1 MKRTVLRKKK
11 GDAVTFLKTANT
23 ITILVIILATATARM
38 GETLLFRRVIFTFH
52 MPIFFLLCGL
62 ELITHKE
69 EGKKGWCDFL
79 RRMALSFV
87 FPYFL
92 WSLIYSNFSYKN
104 LIWLLYGSYESLIR
118 AGTLPI
124 LWFFPCMFMARIIS
138 EGVIVFTLSFA
149 SIKRFTLP
157 LFTVLL
163 FIVGIFLPKIGNLS
177 YPWCI
182 NIAFTAAGFM
192 LVGYSIKP
200 LIEKVAKNL
209 LSTVLIFIFSA
220 TVFIAGSVL
229 RAESLEMVL
238 LRSGDYGNIIWFFV
252 NSFSGCLLVLSISS
266 LISRNW
272 EKNEPVISEQN
283 EEGINRVT
291 MGILVIHMPLLQ
303 QVILPLL
310 GLIPFAIPK
319 ILIFPIGMIMTKF
332 ISGYLIKVIAR
343 YVPQLFG
350 IFPNEQ
356 MATINL
362 EDI

>member
-149 SIKRFTLP
+149 SVKRFTLP

-220 TVFIAGSVL
+220 TVFIVGSVL

-332 ISGYLIKVIAR
+332 KVIAR

>member
-11 GDAVTFLKTANT
+11 GDVVTFLKTANT

-138 EGVIVFTLSFA
+138 ERVIVFTLSFA
-149 SIKRFTLP
+149 SMKRFTLP

-163 FIVGIFLPKIGNLS
+163 FIVGIFLPK
-177 YPWCI
+177 
-182 NIAFTAAGFM
+182 

-220 TVFIAGSVL
+220 TVFIVGSVL

-310 GLIPFAIPK
+310 GLLPFAIPK

>member
-1 MKRTVLRKKK
+1 ME
-11 GDAVTFLKTANT
+11 
-23 ITILVIILATATARM
+23 I
-38 GETLLFRRVIFTFH
+38 
-52 MPIFFLLCGL
+52 
-62 ELITHKE
+62 
-69 EGKKGWCDFL
+69 
-79 RRMALSFV
+79 
-87 FPYFL
+87 
-92 WSLIYSNFSYKN
+92 
-104 LIWLLYGSYESLIR
+104 
-118 AGTLPI
+118 
-124 LWFFPCMFMARIIS
+124 
-138 EGVIVFTLSFA
+138 
-149 SIKRFTLP
+149 
-157 LFTVLL
+157 
-163 FIVGIFLPKIGNLS
+163 
-177 YPWCI
+177 
-182 NIAFTAAGFM
+182 
-192 LVGYSIKP
+192 
-200 LIEKVAKNL
+200 
-209 LSTVLIFIFSA
+209 
-220 TVFIAGSVL
+220 
-229 RAESLEMVL
+229 
-238 LRSGDYGNIIWFFV
+238 FV

-319 ILIFPIGMIMTKF
+319 ILIFPIGMILTKF

>member
-1 MKRTVLRKKK
+1 
-11 GDAVTFLKTANT
+11 
-23 ITILVIILATATARM
+23 
-38 GETLLFRRVIFTFH
+38 
-52 MPIFFLLCGL
+52 
-62 ELITHKE
+62 
-69 EGKKGWCDFL
+69 
-79 RRMALSFV
+79 
-87 FPYFL
+87 
-92 WSLIYSNFSYKN
+92 
-104 LIWLLYGSYESLIR
+104 
-118 AGTLPI
+118 
-124 LWFFPCMFMARIIS
+124 MFMARIIS
-138 EGVIVFTLSFA
+138 ERVIVFTLSFA
-149 SIKRFTLP
+149 SMKRFTLP

>member
-1 MKRTVLRKKK
+1 M
-11 GDAVTFLKTANT
+11 
-23 ITILVIILATATARM
+23 
-38 GETLLFRRVIFTFH
+38 
-52 MPIFFLLCGL
+52 
-62 ELITHKE
+62 
-69 EGKKGWCDFL
+69 
-79 RRMALSFV
+79 
-87 FPYFL
+87 
-92 WSLIYSNFSYKN
+92 
-104 LIWLLYGSYESLIR
+104 
-118 AGTLPI
+118 
-124 LWFFPCMFMARIIS
+124 
-138 EGVIVFTLSFA
+138 
-149 SIKRFTLP
+149 P

-163 FIVGIFLPKIGNLS
+163 FIAGIFLPKIGNLS

-209 LSTVLIFIFSA
+209 LSTVLIFIFSV

-319 ILIFPIGMIMTKF
+319 ILIFPIGMILTKF
-332 ISGYLIKVIAR
+332 ISRYLIKVIAR

>member
-1 MKRTVLRKKK
+1 MLKKK
-11 GDAVTFLKTANT
+11 KRGAVTFLKTANT
-23 ITILVIILATATARM
+23 ITISIIILATATARM
-38 GETLLFRRVIFTFH
+38 GETSLFRRVLFTFH

-62 ELITHKE
+62 ALVTHK
-69 EGKKGWCDFL
+69 GKGQNGWCDFL
-79 RRMALSFV
+79 RRMALSFI

-92 WSLIYSNFSYKN
+92 WSLIYSNFSYRN
-104 LIWLLYGSYESLIR
+104 LIWLLYGSYEELIR
-118 AGTLPI
+118 DGTLPI

-138 EGVIVFTLSFA
+138 ERVIVFTLSFA

-157 LFTVLL
+157 LFTALL

-200 LIEKVAKNL
+200 LIEKVANNL

-319 ILIFPIGMIMTKF
+319 ILIFPIGMILTKF